1 MVGESEV
8 SVVLT
13 LTKAVNELIQLNL
26 HLYFY
31 EQNEVVDSGRKV
43 LYQRF
48 CFDFGHEDDFDVVV
62 SVFGNQIQF
71 IDFIDMTS
79 EDSDTI
85 TLYSC
90 VLQEKL
96 SEDEAVKLITEKFF
110 VALEC
115 YYENKKE
122 AARNS

>member
-1 MVGESEV
+1 MLS
-8 SVVLT
+8 
-13 LTKAVNELIQLNL
+13 LTKAVNGLIQLNL

-31 EQNEVVDSGRKV
+31 EQNEVMDNGRKV

-48 CFDFGHEDDFDVVV
+48 SFDFGHEDDFDVIV
-62 SVFGNQIQF
+62 SVFDNQIQF
-71 IDFIDMTS
+71 IDFVDMTN
-79 EDSDTI
+79 EDSNTN

-96 SEDEAVKLITEKFF
+96 SEDKAVKLITEKFF

-122 AARNS
+122 TARNG